1 MEPKKYGL
9 NELREMFLKFF
20 ETKGHLRLPSFSL
33 IPQNDASLLLIN
45 SGMAPM
51 KPFFTGEQEPPR
63 HRVTTCQKCIR
74 TGDIENIGHTARHGT
89 YFEMLGNFSFGDYF
103 KTEAIHWAWEFLT
116 SPEWVGLD
124 PNRLYPSVFAG
135 NETTPADDE
144 AFRIWH
150 EEIGVPADHIFKF
163 GKEDNFWEHGSGP
176 CGPCSEIYYDRGEK
190 WGCGKPGCTVG
201 CDCDR
206 YIEVWNVVFSQFDN
220 DGEGHY
226 TELKQKNID
235 TGMGLERLACVCQD
249 VASLFDVD
257 TVMNITNKVSS
268 ITHAHYGETAAKDV
282 SLRVITDHIR
292 SATFMICDGV
302 LPSNEGR
309 GYVLRRLLRRAARH
323 GKLLGVNDPFLYEVC
338 DTVIH
343 ENEGHYPELR
353 ERQEYITKVIRVE
366 EENFAKTIDGGLKI
380 FNDMLSG
387 HQEKG
392 EKVFSGADA
401 FKLYDTYGFPID
413 LTMEMV
419 EEQGMSVD
427 QEGFKALMEEQK
439 VRARKARE
447 ALGDLGWAGVEF
459 GKDVSETAFVGYD
472 NTAIDDAKVVALVVE
487 NEQAEELMSG
497 VEGIVVLDKTP
508 FYAEMGGQVADH
520 GTITTQSGAQF
531 QVTDVQKNKG
541 GKFMHSGK
549 LTGGVIKLGDTVT
562 AAIDVKRRR
571 AIMRAH
577 SATHLLDK
585 ALRTVLGDHVHQAGS
600 LVDPDKLRFDFT
612 HFSALTAEELGKV
625 SAMVNEAVLEG
636 YDIHTDVLPIEE
648 AKKKG
653 AIALFGEKYGDTVRV
668 VDMGEGYSVE
678 FCGGTHLD
686 NTAKVGVFHI
696 ESEFSVAS
704 GVRRIEATTGEA
716 SLRVMNQNQE
726 KLFEAAAALK
736 TKPSELREKA
746 EQTIAELRE
755 LRQLVE
761 KFKAKEAAGETERF
775 LMGGHSVGELKVL
788 TVTVPNA
795 DANKLR
801 QMGDM
806 LRDKQPNVVAVLST
820 VNDGKITFL
829 AVCGKEAVTK
839 GVKAGDLIK
848 QVCCCCGGKGGGKPD
863 SAMGGGSD
871 ILKLDDALAQVDDF
885 VAEKLGV

>member
-1 MEPKKYGL
+1 MYDPKPFGL
-9 NELREMFLKFF
+9 NELREMFLSFF

-74 TGDIENIGHTARHGT
+74 TGDSENIGKTARHGT

-103 KTEAIHWAWEFLT
+103 KKEAIHWAWEFLT
-116 SPEWVGLD
+116 SKEWVGLD
-124 PNRLYPSVFAG
+124 PERLYPSVFAG

-144 AFRIWH
+144 AFRIWN
-150 EEIGVPADHIFKF
+150 EEIGIPAERIFKF

-176 CGPCSEIYYDRGEK
+176 CGPCSEIYYDRGEQ

-220 DGEGHY
+220 DGENHY

-235 TGMGLERLACVCQD
+235 TGMGLERLACVCQG
-249 VASLFDVD
+249 VPSLFDVD
-257 TVMNITNKVSS
+257 TVMNITRKVTE
-268 ITHAHYGETAAKDV
+268 ITGASYGQSHATDV

-323 GKLLGVNDPFLYEVC
+323 GKLLGVNDPFLYTVC

-353 ERQEYITKVIRVE
+353 ERQDYITKVIRVE

-380 FNDMLSG
+380 FNDMLSE
-387 HQEKG
+387 HKAKG
-392 EKVFSGADA
+392 ESTFSGADA

-413 LTMEMV
+413 LTLEMV
-419 EEQGMSVD
+419 EEQGMKLD
-427 QEGFKALMEEQK
+427 EAEFHKQMDEQRQ
-439 VRARKARE
+439 RARKARE

-459 GKDVSETAFVGYD
+459 GKDVPETEFVGYD
-472 NTAIDDAKVVALVVE
+472 HTAIDDAKVVALVVE
-487 NEQAEELMSG
+487 NEQAEEVMPG
-497 VEGIVVLDKTP
+497 VEAIVVLDKTP

-520 GTITTQSGAQF
+520 GTISADGVTF

-541 GKFMHSGK
+541 GKYMHTGK
-549 LTGGVIKLGDTVT
+549 LTQGVLKVGDTVS
-562 AAIDVKRRR
+562 ASIDVKRRK
-571 AIMRAH
+571 AVMRAH

-600 LVDPDKLRFDFT
+600 LVEEDRLRFDFT
-612 HFSALTAEELGKV
+612 HFSALTAEELAKV

-696 ESEFSVAS
+696 SSEFSVAS
-704 GVRRIEATTGEA
+704 GVRRIEATTGQA
-716 SLRVMNQNQE
+716 SLDVMNRNQE
-726 KLFEAAAALK
+726 MLFQAAAALK
-736 TKPSELREKA
+736 AKPGELREKA
-746 EQTIAELRE
+746 EQTMLEVKTLH
-755 LRQLVE
+755 QMVE
-761 KFKAKEAAGETERF
+761 KFKAKESAGEADRF
-775 LMGGHSVGELKVL
+775 LFGARQVGELKVL
-788 TVTVPNA
+788 TATIADA

-806 LRDKQPNVVAVLST
+806 LRDKAPNVVAVLAT
-820 VNDGKITFL
+820 VNGEKITFL
-829 AVCGKEAVTK
+829 AVCGKEAVAK
-839 GVKAGDLIK
+839 GIKAGEIIK
-848 QVCCCCGGKGGGKPD
+848 NVTAICGGKGGGKPD
-863 SAMGGGSD
+863 SAMGGGTNV
-871 ILKLDDALAQVDDF
+871 LKLDDALASIDDF
-885 VAEKLGV
+885 VAGKLN